1 MSKKITI
8 LAIDKKISIFF
19 KKEIDRI
26 FNGLF
31 EIDYRSADMD
41 TLPAI
46 KETDLILF
54 TDPDILDK
62 LYDIVECNAPTLMM
76 KRTITRKALD
86 NLKKLP
92 SDKKALVA
100 NINQYMANDTL
111 ALLYQL
117 GINQLKLH
125 PFYKGLEKIPK
136 NIDYIIAPEKYEFL
150 PEIDAKIIIIGN
162 RVFDVSNI
170 MDILSLLEVERKKA
184 EQIIKNYIFR
194 VPTFW
199 YGAKYNWN
207 KRNNQPKKLTGYF
220 SKHKFKDLIGKNKK
234 FLATKKKAKKI
245 SGTDSTVILY
255 GETGTGK
262 ELFAGAIHNDSPRK
276 NNPFVAINCTT
287 LPENLLESELFG
299 YEKGAFTGAKKEGK
313 IGLFE
318 RADKGTLFLD
328 EIGDLPLSLQTRLL
342 RVLEEKEIMRIGGD
356 SIIPVDVRI
365 IAATN
370 RNLQKLVNKGKFR
383 KDLYFRL
390 NVFQFNI
397 PSLRERRDDIPLLI
411 DHFFEKWQSKRNL
424 NQNFISFYKN
434 YNWPGNIRE
443 LKNVLKNMITLS
455 QDDLKLEN
463 LPDYLKNEDNFNKKI
478 KKNIILKL
486 IYILEKENKDT
497 GRRTLLELFKQLY
510 FYISEINLRKIL
522 KSLEKDEYIN
532 INKGRKGNSMTKKG
546 KNFLKVNNYISDNN
560 RELKEKIKNSF

>member
-1 MSKKITI
+1 MTKKITI

-41 TLPAI
+41 PLPAI

>member
-1 MSKKITI
+1 LPKKITI
-8 LAIDKKISIFF
+8 LAIDEKISLFF
-19 KKEIDRI
+19 KDEINRI

-31 EIDYRSADMD
+31 EIDYRSADMKP
-41 TLPAI
+41 LPSI
-46 KETDLILF
+46 EETDLILF

-62 LYDIVECNAPTLMM
+62 LYDIIECNAPTLMM

-86 NLKKLP
+86 DLKKLP
-92 SDKKALVA
+92 ANKRALVA

-117 GINQLKLH
+117 GINQLKLNS
-125 PFYKGLEKIPK
+125 FYKGLENIPE
-136 NIDYIIAPEKYEFL
+136 NIDYIIAPERYDFL

-162 RVFDVSNI
+162 RVFDISNI

-184 EQIIKNYIFR
+184 EQIVKNYIFR

-199 YGAKYNWN
+199 YGAKYRWD
-207 KRNNQPKKLTGYF
+207 KRSKQPKKLTGYF
-220 SKHKFKDLIGKNKK
+220 SKYEFKDLIGKNKR
-234 FLATKKKAKKI
+234 FLTTKNKAKKI
-245 SGTDSTVILY
+245 SKTNSTIILS

-262 ELFAGAIHNDSPRK
+262 ELFAGAIHNNSLRK

-370 RNLQKLVNKGKFR
+370 RNLQELVDKGKFR

-390 NVFQFNI
+390 NVFQFQI
-397 PSLRERRDDIPLLI
+397 PSLRERREDIPILI
-411 DHFFEKWQSKRNL
+411 DYFFEKWEASRILKQD
-424 NQNFISFYKN
+424 FISFYNN
-434 YNWPGNIRE
+434 YKWPGNIRE

-463 LPDYLKNEDNFNKKI
+463 LPDYLKNEDNFNKDI
-478 KKNIILKL
+478 IKNIILKL
-486 IYILEKENKDT
+486 IYSLEYNNQDT
-497 GRRTLLELFKQLY
+497 GRRSLLKRFKELF
-510 FYISEINLRKIL
+510 FYISENNLRDII
-522 KSLEKDEYIN
+522 KSLEKDKYIN
-532 INKGRKGNSMTKKG
+532 ICKGRKGNTLTEQG
-546 KNFLKVNNYISDNN
+546 KLFLENNNYI
-560 RELKEKIKNSF
+560 

>member
-1 MSKKITI
+1 MPKKITI
-8 LAIDKKISIFF
+8 LAIDEKISLFF
-19 KKEIDRI
+19 KNEINRI

-31 EIDYRSADMD
+31 EIDYRSADMKP
-41 TLPAI
+41 LPSI
-46 KETDLILF
+46 EETDLILF

-62 LYDIVECNAPTLMM
+62 LYDIIECNAPTLMM

-86 NLKKLP
+86 DLKKLP
-92 SDKKALVA
+92 ANKRALVA

-117 GINQLKLH
+117 GINQLKLNS
-125 PFYKGLEKIPK
+125 FYKGLESIPE
-136 NIDYIIAPEKYEFL
+136 NIDYIIAPERYDFL
-150 PEIDAKIIIIGN
+150 PEIDAEIIIIGN
-162 RVFDVSNI
+162 RVFDISNI

-184 EQIIKNYIFR
+184 EQIVKNYIFR

-199 YGAKYNWN
+199 YGAKYRWD
-207 KRNNQPKKLTGYF
+207 KRSKQPKKLTGYF
-220 SKHKFKDLIGKNKK
+220 SKYEFKDLIGKNKR
-234 FLATKKKAKKI
+234 FLTTKNKAKKI
-245 SGTDSTVILY
+245 SKTNSTIILS

-262 ELFAGAIHNDSPRK
+262 ELFAGAIHNNSLRK

-370 RNLQKLVNKGKFR
+370 RNLQELVDKGKFR

-390 NVFQFNI
+390 NVFQFQI
-397 PSLRERRDDIPLLI
+397 PSLRERREDIPILI
-411 DHFFEKWQSKRNL
+411 EYFFEKWEASRILKQD
-424 NQNFISFYKN
+424 FISFYNN
-434 YNWPGNIRE
+434 YKWPGNIRE

-463 LPDYLKNEDNFNKKI
+463 LPDYLKNEENFNKDI
-478 KKNIILKL
+478 IKNIILKL
-486 IYILEKENKDT
+486 IYSLEYNNQDT
-497 GRRTLLELFKQLY
+497 GRRSLLKRFKELF
-510 FYISEINLRKIL
+510 FYISENNLRDII
-522 KSLEKDEYIN
+522 KSLEKDKYIN
-532 INKGRKGNSMTKKG
+532 ICKGRKGNTLTEQG
-546 KNFLKVNNYISDNN
+546 KLFLENNNYI
-560 RELKEKIKNSF
+560 

>member
-1 MSKKITI
+1 MILSKKITI
-8 LAIDKKISIFF
+8 LAIDEKISLFF
-19 KKEIDRI
+19 KNEINRI

-31 EIDYRSADMD
+31 EIDYRSADMKP
-41 TLPAI
+41 LLSI
-46 KETDLILF
+46 EETDLILF

-62 LYDIVECNAPTLMM
+62 LYDIIECNAPTLMM

-86 NLKKLP
+86 DLKKLP
-92 SDKKALVA
+92 ANKRALVA

-117 GINQLKLH
+117 GINQLKLNS
-125 PFYKGLEKIPK
+125 FYKGLESIPE
-136 NIDYIIAPEKYEFL
+136 NIDYIIAPERYDFL
-150 PEIDAKIIIIGN
+150 PEIDAEIIIIGN
-162 RVFDVSNI
+162 RVFDISNI

-184 EQIIKNYIFR
+184 EQIVKNYIFR

-199 YGAKYNWN
+199 YGAKYRWD
-207 KRNNQPKKLTGYF
+207 KRSKQPKKLTGYF
-220 SKHKFKDLIGKNKK
+220 SKYEFKDLIGKNKR
-234 FLATKKKAKKI
+234 FLTTKNKAKKI
-245 SGTDSTVILY
+245 SKTNSTIILS

-262 ELFAGAIHNDSPRK
+262 ELFAGAIHNNSLRK

-299 YEKGAFTGAKKEGK
+299 YEKGAFTGANKEGK

-342 RVLEEKEIMRIGGD
+342 RVIEEKEIMRIGGD
-356 SIIPVDVRI
+356 SIIPIDVRI

-370 RNLQKLVNKGKFR
+370 RNLQELVDKGKFR

-390 NVFQFNI
+390 NVFQFQI
-397 PSLRERRDDIPLLI
+397 PSLRERREDIPILI
-411 DHFFEKWQSKRNL
+411 EYFFEKWEASRILKQD
-424 NQNFISFYKN
+424 FISFYNN
-434 YNWPGNIRE
+434 YKWPGNIRE

-463 LPDYLKNEDNFNKKI
+463 LPDYLKNEENFNKDI
-478 KKNIILKL
+478 IKNIILKL
-486 IYILEKENKDT
+486 IYSLEYNNQNT
-497 GRRTLLELFKQLY
+497 GRRSLLKKFKELF
-510 FYISEINLRKIL
+510 FYISENNLRDII
-522 KSLEKDEYIN
+522 KSLEKDKYIN
-532 INKGRKGNSMTKKG
+532 ICKGRKGNTLTEQG
-546 KNFLKVNNYISDNN
+546 KLFLENNNYI
-560 RELKEKIKNSF
+560 

>member
-1 MSKKITI
+1 MPKKITI
-8 LAIDKKISIFF
+8 LAIDEKISLFF
-19 KKEIDRI
+19 KDEINRI

-31 EIDYRSADMD
+31 EIDYRSADMKP
-41 TLPAI
+41 LPSI
-46 KETDLILF
+46 EETDLILF

-62 LYDIVECNAPTLMM
+62 LYDIIECNAPTLMM

-86 NLKKLP
+86 DLKKLP
-92 SDKKALVA
+92 ANKRALVA

-117 GINQLKLH
+117 GINQLKLNS
-125 PFYKGLEKIPK
+125 FYKGLENIPE
-136 NIDYIIAPEKYEFL
+136 NIDYIIAPERYDFL

-162 RVFDVSNI
+162 RVFDISNI

-184 EQIIKNYIFR
+184 EQIVKNYIFR

-199 YGAKYNWN
+199 YGAKYRWD
-207 KRNNQPKKLTGYF
+207 KRSKQPKKLTGYF
-220 SKHKFKDLIGKNKK
+220 SKYEFKDLIGKNKR
-234 FLATKKKAKKI
+234 FLTTKNKAKKI
-245 SGTDSTVILY
+245 SKTNSTIILS

-262 ELFAGAIHNDSPRK
+262 ELFAGAIHNNSLRK

-370 RNLQKLVNKGKFR
+370 RNLQELVDKGKFR

-390 NVFQFNI
+390 NVFQFQI
-397 PSLRERRDDIPLLI
+397 PSLRERREDIPILI
-411 DHFFEKWQSKRNL
+411 DYFFEKWEASRILKQD
-424 NQNFISFYKN
+424 FISFYNN
-434 YNWPGNIRE
+434 YKWPGNIRE

-463 LPDYLKNEDNFNKKI
+463 LPDYLKNEDNFNKDI
-478 KKNIILKL
+478 IKNIILKL
-486 IYILEKENKDT
+486 IYSLEYNNQDT
-497 GRRTLLELFKQLY
+497 GRRSLLKRFKELF
-510 FYISEINLRKIL
+510 FYISENNLRDII
-522 KSLEKDEYIN
+522 KSLEKDKYIN
-532 INKGRKGNSMTKKG
+532 ICKGRKGNTLTEQG
-546 KNFLKVNNYISDNN
+546 KLFLENNNYI
-560 RELKEKIKNSF
+560 

>member
-1 MSKKITI
+1 MPKKITI
-8 LAIDKKISIFF
+8 LAIDEKISLFF
-19 KKEIDRI
+19 KNEINRI

-31 EIDYRSADMD
+31 EIDYRSADMKP
-41 TLPAI
+41 LPSI
-46 KETDLILF
+46 EETDLILF

-62 LYDIVECNAPTLMM
+62 LYDIIECNAPTLMM

-86 NLKKLP
+86 DLKKLP
-92 SDKKALVA
+92 ANKRALVA

-117 GINQLKLH
+117 GINQLKLNS
-125 PFYKGLEKIPK
+125 FYKGLESIPE
-136 NIDYIIAPEKYEFL
+136 NIDYIIAPERYDFL
-150 PEIDAKIIIIGN
+150 PEIDAEIIIIGN
-162 RVFDVSNI
+162 RVFDISNI

-184 EQIIKNYIFR
+184 EQIVKNYIFR

-199 YGAKYNWN
+199 YGAKYRWD
-207 KRNNQPKKLTGYF
+207 KRSKQPKKLTGYF
-220 SKHKFKDLIGKNKK
+220 SKYEFKDLIGKNKR
-234 FLATKKKAKKI
+234 FLTTKNKAKKI
-245 SGTDSTVILY
+245 SKTNSTIILS

-262 ELFAGAIHNDSPRK
+262 ELFAGAIHNNSLRK

-342 RVLEEKEIMRIGGD
+342 RVIEEKEIMRIGGD
-356 SIIPVDVRI
+356 SIIPIDVRI

-370 RNLQKLVNKGKFR
+370 RNLQELVDKGKFR

-390 NVFQFNI
+390 NVFQFQI
-397 PSLRERRDDIPLLI
+397 PSLRERREDIPILI
-411 DHFFEKWQSKRNL
+411 EYFFEKWEASRILK
-424 NQNFISFYKN
+424 QNFISFYNN
-434 YNWPGNIRE
+434 YKWPGNIRE

-463 LPDYLKNEDNFNKKI
+463 LPDYLKNKDNFNKDI
-478 KKNIILKL
+478 IKNIILKL
-486 IYILEKENKDT
+486 IYSLEYNNQDT
-497 GRRTLLELFKQLY
+497 GRRSLLKRFKELF
-510 FYISEINLRKIL
+510 FYISENNLRDII
-522 KSLEKDEYIN
+522 KSLEKDKYIN
-532 INKGRKGNSMTKKG
+532 ICKGRKGNTLTEQG
-546 KNFLKVNNYISDNN
+546 KLFLENNNYI
-560 RELKEKIKNSF
+560 

>member
-1 MSKKITI
+1 MILSKKITI
-8 LAIDKKISIFF
+8 LAIDEKISLFF
-19 KKEIDRI
+19 KNEINRI

-31 EIDYRSADMD
+31 EIDYRSADMKP
-41 TLPAI
+41 LPSI
-46 KETDLILF
+46 EETDLILF

-62 LYDIVECNAPTLMM
+62 LYDIIECNAPTLMM

-86 NLKKLP
+86 DLKKLP
-92 SDKKALVA
+92 ANKRALVA

-117 GINQLKLH
+117 GINQLKLNS
-125 PFYKGLEKIPK
+125 FYKGLESIPE
-136 NIDYIIAPEKYEFL
+136 NIDYIIAPERYDFL
-150 PEIDAKIIIIGN
+150 PEIDAEIIIIGN
-162 RVFDVSNI
+162 RVFDISNI

-184 EQIIKNYIFR
+184 EQIVKNYIFR

-199 YGAKYNWN
+199 YGAKYRWD
-207 KRNNQPKKLTGYF
+207 KRSKQPKKLTGYF
-220 SKHKFKDLIGKNKK
+220 SKYEFKDLIGKNKR
-234 FLATKKKAKKI
+234 FLTTKNKAKKI
-245 SGTDSTVILY
+245 SKTNSTIILS

-262 ELFAGAIHNDSPRK
+262 ELFAGAIHNNSLRK

-299 YEKGAFTGAKKEGK
+299 YEKGAFTGANKEGK

-342 RVLEEKEIMRIGGD
+342 RVIEEKEIMRIGGD
-356 SIIPVDVRI
+356 SIIPIDVRI

-370 RNLQKLVNKGKFR
+370 RNLQELVDKGKFR

-390 NVFQFNI
+390 NVFQFQI
-397 PSLRERRDDIPLLI
+397 PSLRERREDIPILI
-411 DHFFEKWQSKRNL
+411 EYFFEKWEASRILKQD
-424 NQNFISFYKN
+424 FISFYNN
-434 YNWPGNIRE
+434 YKWPGNIRE

-463 LPDYLKNEDNFNKKI
+463 LPDYLKNEENFNKDI
-478 KKNIILKL
+478 IKNIILKL
-486 IYILEKENKDT
+486 IYSLEYNNQNT
-497 GRRTLLELFKQLY
+497 GRRSLLKKFKELF
-510 FYISEINLRKIL
+510 FYISENNLRDII
-522 KSLEKDEYIN
+522 KSLEKDKYIN
-532 INKGRKGNSMTKKG
+532 ICKGRKGNTLTEQG
-546 KNFLKVNNYISDNN
+546 KLFLENNNYI
-560 RELKEKIKNSF
+560 

>member
-1 MSKKITI
+1 MPKKITI
-8 LAIDKKISIFF
+8 LAIDEKISLFF
-19 KKEIDRI
+19 KNEINRI

-31 EIDYRSADMD
+31 EIDYRSADMKP
-41 TLPAI
+41 LPSI
-46 KETDLILF
+46 EETDLILF

-62 LYDIVECNAPTLMM
+62 LYDIIECNAPTLMM

-86 NLKKLP
+86 DLKKLP
-92 SDKKALVA
+92 ANKRALVA

-117 GINQLKLH
+117 GINQLKLNS
-125 PFYKGLEKIPK
+125 FYKGLESIPE
-136 NIDYIIAPEKYEFL
+136 NIDYIIAPERYDFL
-150 PEIDAKIIIIGN
+150 PEIDAEIIIIGN
-162 RVFDVSNI
+162 RVFDISNI

-184 EQIIKNYIFR
+184 EQIVKNYIFR

-199 YGAKYNWN
+199 YGAKYRWD
-207 KRNNQPKKLTGYF
+207 KRSKQPKKLTGYF
-220 SKHKFKDLIGKNKK
+220 SKYEFKDLIGKNKR
-234 FLATKKKAKKI
+234 FLTTKNKAKKI
-245 SGTDSTVILY
+245 SKTNSTIILS

-262 ELFAGAIHNDSPRK
+262 ELFAGAIHNNSLRK

-370 RNLQKLVNKGKFR
+370 RNLQELVDKGKFR

-390 NVFQFNI
+390 NVFQFQI
-397 PSLRERRDDIPLLI
+397 PSLRERREDIPILI
-411 DHFFEKWQSKRNL
+411 EYFFEKWEASRILKQD
-424 NQNFISFYKN
+424 FISFYNN
-434 YNWPGNIRE
+434 YKWPGNIRE

-463 LPDYLKNEDNFNKKI
+463 LPDYLKNEENFNKDI
-478 KKNIILKL
+478 IKNIILKL
-486 IYILEKENKDT
+486 IYSLEYNNQNT
-497 GRRTLLELFKQLY
+497 GRRSLLKKFKELF
-510 FYISEINLRKIL
+510 FYISENNLRDII
-522 KSLEKDEYIN
+522 KSLEKDKYIN
-532 INKGRKGNSMTKKG
+532 ICKGRKGNTLTEQG
-546 KNFLKVNNYISDNN
+546 KLFLENNNYI
-560 RELKEKIKNSF
+560 